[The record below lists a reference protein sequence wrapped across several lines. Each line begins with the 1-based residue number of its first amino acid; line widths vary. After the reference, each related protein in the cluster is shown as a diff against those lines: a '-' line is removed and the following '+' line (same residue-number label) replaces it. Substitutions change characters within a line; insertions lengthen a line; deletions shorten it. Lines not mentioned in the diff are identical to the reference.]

1 LSPGL
6 LGRET
11 AEMADDLLVIGSGP
25 RKVLALHGWFGS
37 ATGWGPFADLVDEN
51 RYSYLFLD
59 YRGYGARR
67 GEAGEH
73 TLAEIS
79 ADAREAVDAL
89 GWSSFAVLGHSM
101 GGSAMQRVLVDAGDR
116 VCGLIGVSPVP
127 STGVP
132 FDEQSEQL
140 FTGAAGNRDNRYAIL
155 DLTTGGRLSR
165 TWLDRMVQFSLDQ
178 SHAEAFGAYLEAW
191 ARTDFSAE
199 VQGNPVPVRVIV
211 GEHDPALG
219 AAVMEQ
225 TFLRQYP
232 NASLEVLP
240 NAGHYAMFETP
251 VALLTTVEGFLDQL

>member
-1 LSPGL
+1 
-6 LGRET
+6 
-11 AEMADDLLVIGSGP
+11 MAHDLLVIGTGP

-37 ATGWGPFADLVDEN
+37 ATGWGPFADLVDGD

-67 GEAGEH
+67 GQAGEH

-79 ADAREAVDAL
+79 ADARDAVDAL

-101 GGSAMQRVLVDAGDR
+101 GGSAMQRVLLDAGDR
-116 VCGLIGVSPVP
+116 VSGLIGVSPVP

-140 FTGAAGNRDNRYAIL
+140 FGGAAGNRDNRYTII
-155 DLTTGGRLSR
+155 DVTTGGRLSR
-165 TWLDRMVQFSLDQ
+165 TWLDRMVQFSLEHSD
-178 SHAEAFGAYLEAW
+178 AAAVGAYLEAW

-199 VQGNPVPVRVIV
+199 VQGNPVPVLVVV

-219 AAVMEQ
+219 VAVTEQ

-232 NASLEVLP
+232 NASLEVLS

-251 VALLTTVEGFLDQL
+251 VALLTSVERFLDRL

>member
-1 LSPGL
+1 
-6 LGRET
+6 
-11 AEMADDLLVIGSGP
+11 MADDLLVVGSGP
-25 RKVLALHGWFGS
+25 QKVLALPGWLGS
-37 ATGWGPFADLVDEN
+37 ARGWGPFAELVDED

-67 GEAGEH
+67 GETGEH

-79 ADAREAVDAL
+79 ADARAAVDAL

-101 GGSAMQRVLVDAGDR
+101 GGSAMQRVLLDAGDR
-116 VCGLIGVSPVP
+116 VSGLIGVSPVP

-140 FTGAAGNRDNRYAIL
+140 FSGAAAARGNRYAII
-155 DLTTGGRLSR
+155 DLTTGNRLSR
-165 TWLDRMVQFSLDQ
+165 TWVDRMVQFSLDQ
-178 SHAEAFGAYLEAW
+178 SDADAFGAYLDAW

-199 VQGNPVPVRVIV
+199 VQGNPVPVRVVV

-232 NASLEVLP
+232 NASLEVLA

-251 VALLTTVEGFLDQL
+251 VALLTTVEDFLDRLCGPGAGPSTL

>member
-1 LSPGL
+1 
-6 LGRET
+6 
-11 AEMADDLLVIGSGP
+11 MADDLLVIGSGP
-25 RKVLALHGWFGS
+25 QKVLALHGWFGS
-37 ATGWGPFADLVDEN
+37 ATGWGPFADLVDED

-79 ADAREAVDAL
+79 ADARAAVDAL

-116 VCGLIGVSPVP
+116 VSGLIGVSPVP

-132 FDEQSEQL
+132 FDEPSEQL
-140 FTGAAGNRDNRYAIL
+140 FSGAAGNRDNRYAII

-178 SHAEAFGAYLEAW
+178 SDAGAVGAYLEAW

-199 VQGNPVPVRVIV
+199 VQGNPVPVRVVV

-219 AAVMEQ
+219 AGVMEQ

>member
-1 LSPGL
+1 
-6 LGRET
+6 
-11 AEMADDLLVIGSGP
+11 MVIGNGR

-37 ATGWGPFADLVDEN
+37 ATGWGALPDLIDGDC
-51 RYSYLFLD
+51 YSYAFLD

-67 GEAGEH
+67 GEGGEFSI
-73 TLAEIS
+73 AEM
-79 ADAREAVDAL
+79 ARDALNAVDAL

-101 GGSAMQRVLVDAGDR
+101 SGSIMQRVLLDAGDR
-116 VCGLIGVSPVP
+116 VTGLIGISPVP

-132 FDEQSEQL
+132 FDEQSWQL
-140 FTGAAGNRDNRYAIL
+140 FSGAADDPDNRYAII
-155 DLTTGGRLSR
+155 DLTTGGRLSP
-165 TWLDRMVQFSLDQ
+165 TWLHQMVQFSLDNSDPQ
-178 SHAEAFGAYLEAW
+178 AFGAYLEAW

-199 VQGNPVPVRVIV
+199 VQDHPVPVQVIV

-251 VALLTTVEGFLDQL
+251 VALMTSVERFVRQL